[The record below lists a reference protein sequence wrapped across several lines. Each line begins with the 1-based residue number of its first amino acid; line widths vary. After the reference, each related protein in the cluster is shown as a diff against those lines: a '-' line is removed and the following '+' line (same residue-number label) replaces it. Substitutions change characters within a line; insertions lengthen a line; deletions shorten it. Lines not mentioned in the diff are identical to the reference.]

1 MIGRYLHL
9 QTMLSLKELL
19 PSLTTLLS
27 AAFVMLVSPV
37 VKELI
42 PPVIRDYLFALFR
55 RQFTFIIKEKCDLDR
70 SESDSTKCL
79 EASKTFRQKKTTFDI
94 AMGEEVLDRFRH
106 IELKWK
112 PMEEGEG
119 DIIKQNRQK
128 FFELSFEK

>member
-42 PPVIRDYLFALFR
+42 PSVIRDYLSSPSLGV
-55 RQFTFIIKEKCDLDR
+55 
-70 SESDSTKCL
+70 DSLSLLKRNVISI
-79 EASKTFRQKKTTFDI
+79 EVKVIQQNVSKQ
-94 AMGEEVLDRFRH
+94 A
-106 IELKWK
+106 K
-112 PMEEGEG
+112 PLGKR
-119 DIIKQNRQK
+119 KQPSILQWVKRY
-128 FFELSFEK
+128 

>member
-9 QTMLSLKELL
+9 QTMFSLKELL

-42 PPVIRDYLFALFR
+42 PPVIRDYLFGIFR
-55 RQFTFIIKEKCDLDR
+55 RRFTFIIKEKCDLDR
-70 SESDSTKCL
+70 SDSTKCL
-79 EASKTFRQKKTTFDI
+79 EASKTFRQKKRTFDI

-112 PMEEGEG
+112 LMEEGEG
-119 DIIKQNRQK
+119 DIIKQNHQT
-128 FFELSFEK
+128 FFELSF